1 MNCGKAGQSFAD
13 LDSAL
18 LPRDLFQKLNV
29 NAAGLCEA
37 GEG

>member
-37 GEG
+37 AEG